1 MKRTRTY
8 VAVMGLLTVFSA
20 LALAQG
26 APAPSADQLVANEK
40 AFAHDVL
47 VHGVRDGFLRWL
59 APTGIV
65 FGPAPVN
72 AVKFYKDKKP
82 APTRLAW
89 YADKAVMSASGDMG
103 WTTGPWDWRSDS
115 TKTKAEATGDFV
127 TLWRKQGDGSWKVAF
142 DGGVGR
148 AVMPTE
154 GAPQVRTLPPG
165 PRGGGP
171 LMRRHSLYQ
180 TDSDFATL
188 SAAQGVGAALMK
200 YGADDLIV
208 LRDGLPRL
216 TGPVAARDT
225 LSAREGTMTVMSLGQ
240 YIADAGDLGYTFGSR
255 VRRSAVGADSSY
267 YLHIW
272 QRGKMRPWELALE
285 YVQPVPRRK

>member
-1 MKRTRTY
+1 MKTHRSLSLPVVT
-8 VAVMGLLTVFSA
+8 LLSLLV
-20 LALAQG
+20 LALAAAG
-26 APAPSADQLVANEK
+26 LSAEVAPAPDARQLVENER
-40 AFAHDVL
+40 AFAADVL
-47 VHGVRDGFLRWL
+47 AHGVRDGFLRWL

-72 AVKFYKDKKP
+72 AIKYYKSRP
-82 APTRLAW
+82 QRATRLAW
-89 YADKAVMSASGDMG
+89 YPSKAVMSASGDMG

-127 TLWRKQGDGSWKVAF
+127 TVWRRQGDGTWKAAF

-148 AVMPTE
+148 SVMPME
-154 GAPQVRTLPPG
+154 GDAQLSTIPAG

-171 LMRRHSLYQ
+171 LARRRTLYQ
-180 TDSDFATL
+180 TDTEFAGVVGSD
-188 SAAQGVGAALMK
+188 GAAAALAR

-208 LRDGLPRL
+208 LRDDMPRL
-216 TGPVAARDT
+216 IGPAAARD
-225 LSAREGTMTVMSLGQ
+225 SIAAHEGPMTVMSLGQ

-255 VRRSAVGADSSY
+255 VRRTDAGADSSY

-272 QRGKMRPWELALE
+272 QRGRTRPWELAL
-285 YVQPVPRRK
+285 